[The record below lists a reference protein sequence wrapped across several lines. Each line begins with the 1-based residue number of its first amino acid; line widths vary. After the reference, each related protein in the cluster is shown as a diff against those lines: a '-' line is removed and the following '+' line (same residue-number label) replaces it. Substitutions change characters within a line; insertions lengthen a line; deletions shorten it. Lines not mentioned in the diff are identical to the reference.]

1 MRPEGSVFHY
11 PYLWVDL
18 AERGVEHRLARATIM
33 VVIY

>member
-18 AERGVEHRLARATIM
+18 AERKADHGLASTTIM